1 MSITI
6 GFDAK
11 RAVANMTGLGN
22 YSRFVIE
29 SLAERRPDI
38 HLRLYTPKMYENS
51 RLHHIN
57 HLPNVVYSLPS
68 GGMARGSV
76 WRSWSITKQ
85 LRLDGVT
92 LYHGLS
98 NELPLNIATSGIKTV
113 LTMHDVIYRRLPQC
127 YKPIDRKIYDF
138 KYGRSCRVADRI
150 IAVSQRTKDDI
161 VELYNVDP
169 DRIDVVY
176 QGCDSEFRRMRTGIE
191 KRETAHRLQLPDRFL
206 LQVGTVERRKNLELT
221 VHALALLPEDVHLV
235 VVGRDNHGYK
245 SYCSHIAEQIG
256 VAGRIVWLDSLDFAD
271 LPTLGQMAEV
281 ICYPSRYEGFGIP
294 VLEGLESRRPV
305 VAATGSCLEEAGGEA
320 AYYVDP
326 DDVRGMAAVL
336 TDLLRDGAPDGRIE
350 AGLRH
355 AARFSNDNVADGIL
369 ATYAR
374 LFPALAQ

>member
-29 SLAERRPDI
+29 ALAERRPDI
-38 HLRLYTPKMYENS
+38 HLRLYTPRMHENA

-57 HLPNVVYSLPS
+57 ILPNVVYGFPTGNFS
-68 GGMARGSV
+68 RGSL
-76 WRSWSITKQ
+76 WRSWGITKQ
-85 LRLDGVT
+85 LKLDGVT

-98 NELPLNIATSGIKTV
+98 NELPLNIASSGIRTV
-113 LTMHDVIYRRLPQC
+113 LTMHDVIYRRLPEC
-127 YKPIDRKIYDF
+127 YNPVDRKIYDF
-138 KYGRSCRVADRI
+138 KYGRSCRIADRI
-150 IAVSQRTKDDI
+150 IAVSQRTKDD
-161 VELYNVDP
+161 VTELYGVDP

-176 QGCDSEFRRMRTGIE
+176 QGCDAAFRRMRTDIE
-191 KRETAHRLQLPDRFL
+191 KRETAHRLKLPDRFL

-221 VHALALLPEDVHLV
+221 IRALSLLPEDVHLV
-235 VVGRDNHGYK
+235 IVGHDNNGYK
-245 SYCSHIAEQIG
+245 AYCTHLAEQLR
-256 VAGRIVWLDSLDFAD
+256 VVERIVWLEALDFVD

-326 DDVRGMAAVL
+326 NDVRGMAIVL
-336 TDLLRDGAPDGRIE
+336 NQLLRDGVPEGRIE

-374 LFPALAQ
+374 LFPSLIE